1 MFEHLSLLS
10 FASGGWGSALLAGA
24 LVTIVLAL
32 SCLPIGLPLGLSL
45 ALAARSRR
53 RWPRAM
59 STVFATVFRGLP
71 ELLTLLIIYY
81 GCQIGAQKLLSAMGY
96 ETEVAINP
104 FVAAMIA
111 FSLVF
116 AAFSS
121 QIWLG
126 AFKTVPK
133 GQFEAAAAL
142 GLSRRT
148 TFTKVVLP
156 QLVRIALP
164 GLSNNWLS
172 LLKDTSLVSTISLVD
187 LMRQTNLAVSVTKE
201 PMLFYTVACFGY
213 LFFSAISGRLF
224 QYLEQHFSRHQRSV
238 RP

>member
-24 LVTIVLAL
+24 LVTIALAL
-32 SCLPIGLPLGLSL
+32 SCVPIGLPLGLGV
-45 ALAARSRR
+45 ALAARSKR
-53 RWPRAM
+53 RWLRA
-59 STVFATVFRGLP
+59 SATAFSTVFRGLP

-81 GCQIGAQKLLSAMGY
+81 GCQIAAQKILAAMGY
-96 ETEVAINP
+96 QTEVTINT

-121 QIWLG
+121 EIWLG

-142 GLSRRT
+142 GLSKGT
-148 TFTKVVLP
+148 TFRKVVLP
-156 QLVRIALP
+156 QLARIALP

-201 PMLFYTVACFGY
+201 PLFFYAVACFGY
-213 LFFSAISGRLF
+213 LFFSALSGRLF
-224 QYLEQHFSRHQRSV
+224 HFLEQYFSRHQRSA

>member
-32 SCLPIGLPLGLSL
+32 SCLPIGLPLGLGL
-45 ALAARSRR
+45 ALAARSKR

-81 GCQIGAQKLLSAMGY
+81 GCQIGAQKLLAAMGY
-96 ETEVAINP
+96 QAEVAINP

-121 QIWLG
+121 EIWLG
-126 AFKTVPK
+126 AFKTIPK
-133 GQFEAAAAL
+133 GQYEASAAL
-142 GLSRRT
+142 GLSKTT
-148 TFTKVVLP
+148 TFRKVVFP

-201 PMLFYTVACFGY
+201 PMFFYGVACLGY
-213 LFFSAISGRLF
+213 LLFSALSGRVF
-224 QYLEQHFSRHQRSV
+224 AYIERYTSRHLRSA
-238 RP
+238 RT

>member
-1 MFEHLSLLS
+1 MFEQLSLLS
-10 FASGGWGSALLAGA
+10 LASGGWGSALLAGA
-24 LVTIVLAL
+24 LVTIALAL
-32 SCLPIGLPLGLSL
+32 ACVPIGLPLGLAV
-45 ALAARSRR
+45 ALAARSKN
-53 RWPRAM
+53 RWARAWAT
-59 STVFATVFRGLP
+59 SFSTVFRGLP

-81 GCQIGAQKLLSAMGY
+81 GCQIAAQKILAALGY
-96 ETEVAINP
+96 PGEVAINT

-121 QIWLG
+121 EIWLA
-126 AFKTVPK
+126 AFKTLPK
-133 GQFEAAAAL
+133 GQYEAASAL

-148 TFTKVVLP
+148 TFNQVLLP
-156 QLVRIALP
+156 QLTRIALP

-201 PMLFYTVACFGY
+201 PMLFYTVACLGY
-213 LFFSAISGRLF
+213 LLFSALSGQLF
-224 QYLEQHFSRHQRSV
+224 GFLERRFSRHQRSLQ
-238 RP
+238 P

>member
-1 MFEHLSLLS
+1 MFENLSLLS

-32 SCLPIGLPLGLSL
+32 SCLPIGLPLGLGV

-53 RWPRAM
+53 RWLRSL

-81 GCQIGAQKLLSAMGY
+81 GCQIGAQKLLGTMGY
-96 ETEVAINP
+96 EAEVAINP

-224 QYLEQHFSRHQRSV
+224 QFLEKYFSRHQRSV

>member
-1 MFEHLSLLS
+1 MFEQLSLLS
-10 FASGGWGSALLAGA
+10 LASGGWGSALLAGA
-24 LVTIVLAL
+24 LVTIALAL
-32 SCLPIGLPLGLSL
+32 ACVPIGLPLGLAV
-45 ALAARSRR
+45 ALAARSKN
-53 RWPRAM
+53 RWARAWAT
-59 STVFATVFRGLP
+59 SFSTVFRGLP

-81 GCQIGAQKLLSAMGY
+81 GCQIAAQKILAALGY
-96 ETEVAINP
+96 PGEVAINT

-121 QIWLG
+121 EIWLA
-126 AFKTVPK
+126 AFKTLPK
-133 GQFEAAAAL
+133 GQYEAASAL

-148 TFTKVVLP
+148 TFNQVLLP
-156 QLVRIALP
+156 QLTRIALP

-201 PMLFYTVACFGY
+201 PMLFYSVACCGY
-213 LFFSAISGRLF
+213 LLFSALSGQLF
-224 QYLEQHFSRHQRSV
+224 GFLERRFSRHQRSLQ
-238 RP
+238 P

>member
-32 SCLPIGLPLGLSL
+32 SCLPIGLPLGLGL

-96 ETEVAINP
+96 EAEVAINP

-148 TFTKVVLP
+148 TFIKVVLP

>member
-1 MFEHLSLLS
+1 MFEQLSLLS

-24 LVTIVLAL
+24 LVTITLAL
-32 SCLPIGLPLGLSL
+32 ACVPIGLPLGLL
-45 ALAARSRR
+45 VALAARSKN
-53 RWPRAM
+53 RWARAWATTF
-59 STVFATVFRGLP
+59 STVFRGLP

-81 GCQIGAQKLLSAMGY
+81 GCQIAAQKILGALGY
-96 ETEVAINP
+96 PGEVAINT

-121 QIWLG
+121 EIWLA
-126 AFKTVPK
+126 AFKTLPK
-133 GQFEAAAAL
+133 GQYEAASAL
-142 GLSRRT
+142 SLSRRT
-148 TFTKVVLP
+148 TFTRVLLP
-156 QLVRIALP
+156 QLTRIALP

-201 PMLFYTVACFGY
+201 PMLFYSVACLGY
-213 LFFSAISGRLF
+213 LFFSALSGHLF
-224 QYLEQHFSRHQRSV
+224 SFLERRFNRAQRSLQ
-238 RP
+238 P

>member
-32 SCLPIGLPLGLSL
+32 SCLPIGLPLGLGL
-45 ALAARSRR
+45 ALAARSKR

>member
-32 SCLPIGLPLGLSL
+32 SCLPIGLPLGLGL

-201 PMLFYTVACFGY
+201 PMLFYSVACFGY

-224 QYLEQHFSRHQRSV
+224 HYLEQYFSRHQRSV

>member
-32 SCLPIGLPLGLSL
+32 SCLPIGLPLGLGL

-96 ETEVAINP
+96 EAEVAINP

-121 QIWLG
+121 QIWMG

>member
-1 MFEHLSLLS
+1 MFENLSLLS

-32 SCLPIGLPLGLSL
+32 SCLPIGLPLGLGL

-81 GCQIGAQKLLSAMGY
+81 GCQIGAQKLLSVMGY
-96 ETEVAINP
+96 EAEVAINP

>member
-32 SCLPIGLPLGLSL
+32 SCLPIGLPLGLGL

-201 PMLFYTVACFGY
+201 PMLFYTVACLGY

-224 QYLEQHFSRHQRSV
+224 AFLERYFSRHQRSV
-238 RP
+238 QP

>member
-10 FASGGWGSALLAGA
+10 LASGGWGMALLAGA
-24 LVTIVLAL
+24 LVTISLAL
-32 SCLPIGLPLGLSL
+32 CCLPIGLPLGLGV
-45 ALAARSRR
+45 ALAARSKR

-59 STVFATVFRGLP
+59 ATVFSTVFRGLP

-81 GCQIGAQKLLSAMGY
+81 GCQIATQKILAAMGY
-96 ETEVAINP
+96 DAEVTINT
-104 FVAAMIA
+104 FLAAMIA

-121 QIWLG
+121 EIWLG
-126 AFKTVPK
+126 AFKTVGK
-133 GQFEAAAAL
+133 GQYEAAAAL
-142 GLSRRT
+142 GLSQGAAFR
-148 TFTKVVLP
+148 KVVFP

-201 PMLFYTVACFGY
+201 PMFFYAVACFGY
-213 LFFSAISGRLF
+213 LLFSALSGRVF
-224 QYLEQHFSRHQRSV
+224 HHVEQRFSRHQQSV

>member
-32 SCLPIGLPLGLSL
+32 SCLPIGLPLGLGL

-96 ETEVAINP
+96 DAEVAINP

-201 PMLFYTVACFGY
+201 PMLFYSVACFGY

>member
-1 MFEHLSLLS
+1 MFEQFSLLS
-10 FASGGWGSALLAGA
+10 FASGGWGAALLAGA
-24 LVTIVLAL
+24 LVTIALAL
-32 SCLPIGLPLGLSL
+32 SCVPIGLPLGLGV
-45 ALAARSRR
+45 ALAARSKK

-59 STVFATVFRGLP
+59 ATVFSTVFRGLP

-81 GCQIGAQKLLSAMGY
+81 GCQIAAQKILGAMGY
-96 ETEVAINP
+96 EGQVEINT

-121 QIWLG
+121 EIWLG
-126 AFKTVPK
+126 AFKTIPK
-133 GQFEAAAAL
+133 GQFEACAAL
-142 GLSRRT
+142 GLSKAT
-148 TFTKVVLP
+148 TFRKVILP
-156 QLVRIALP
+156 QLARIALP

-187 LMRQTNLAVSVTKE
+187 LMRQTNLAVSVTKD
-201 PMLFYTVACFGY
+201 PMLFYTVACFIY

-224 QYLEQHFSRHQRSV
+224 AFMERYFNRHIRSV
-238 RP
+238 QS

>member
-1 MFEHLSLLS
+1 MFQQLSLLS
-10 FASGGWGSALLAGA
+10 LASGGWGSALLAGA
-24 LVTIVLAL
+24 LVTIALAL
-32 SCLPIGLPLGLSL
+32 ACVPIGLPLGLAV
-45 ALAARSRR
+45 ALAARSKN
-53 RWPRAM
+53 RWARAWAT
-59 STVFATVFRGLP
+59 SFSTVFRGLP

-81 GCQIGAQKLLSAMGY
+81 GCQIAAQKILAALGY
-96 ETEVAINP
+96 PGEVAINT

-121 QIWLG
+121 EIWLA
-126 AFKTVPK
+126 AFKTLPK
-133 GQFEAAAAL
+133 GQYEAASAL

-148 TFTKVVLP
+148 TFNQVLLP
-156 QLVRIALP
+156 QLTRIALP

-201 PMLFYTVACFGY
+201 PMLFYSVACLGY
-213 LFFSAISGRLF
+213 LLFSALSGQLF
-224 QYLEQHFSRHQRSV
+224 GFLERRFNRHQRSLQ
-238 RP
+238 P

>member
-1 MFEHLSLLS
+1 MFENLSLLS

-32 SCLPIGLPLGLSL
+32 SCLPIGLPLGLGV

-53 RWPRAM
+53 RWLRSL

-81 GCQIGAQKLLSAMGY
+81 GCQIGAQKLLAAMGY
-96 ETEVAINP
+96 EAEVAINP

-172 LLKDTSLVSTISLVD
+172 LLKDTSLASIIGYVD
-187 LMRQTNLAVSVTKE
+187 LTKAAQIVNNRE
-201 PMLFYTVACFGY
+201 IRPFELY
-213 LFFSAISGRLF
+213 LFIAVIYWLCSYGMSRYART
-224 QYLEQHFSRHQRSV
+224 LEQRLA
-238 RP
+238 PGAT

>member
-32 SCLPIGLPLGLSL
+32 SCLPIGLPLGLGL

>member
-32 SCLPIGLPLGLSL
+32 SCLPIGLPLGLGL

-224 QYLEQHFSRHQRSV
+224 QYLEQHFSRHQRSAQ
-238 RP
+238 P

>member
-32 SCLPIGLPLGLSL
+32 SCLPIGLPLGLGL

-213 LFFSAISGRLF
+213 LFFSVISGRLF

>member
-1 MFEHLSLLS
+1 MFDHLSLLS

-24 LVTIVLAL
+24 LVTLALAL
-32 SCLPIGLPLGLSL
+32 SCLPIGLPLGLAV
-45 ALAARSRR
+45 ALASRSKK
-53 RWPRAM
+53 RWLRALA
-59 STVFATVFRGLP
+59 TVFSTVFRGLP

-81 GCQIGAQKLLSAMGY
+81 GCQIAAQKILAALGY
-96 ETEVAINP
+96 QGEVAINT
-104 FVAAMIA
+104 FVAAMAA

-121 QIWLG
+121 QIWLA
-126 AFKTVPK
+126 AFKTLPK
-133 GQFEAAAAL
+133 GQYEAASAL
-142 GLSRRT
+142 SLSKPTAFR
-148 TFTKVVLP
+148 KVVFP
-156 QLVRIALP
+156 QLLRIALP

-201 PMLFYTVACFGY
+201 PMLFYTVACLGY

-224 QYLEQHFSRHQRSV
+224 AFLERYFSRHQRSV
-238 RP
+238 QP

>member
-32 SCLPIGLPLGLSL
+32 SCLPIGLPLGLGL

-187 LMRQTNLAVSVTKE
+187 LMSQTNLAVSVTKE

>member
-1 MFEHLSLLS
+1 MFEQFSLLS
-10 FASGGWGSALLAGA
+10 FASGGWGAALLAGA
-24 LVTIVLAL
+24 LVTIALAL
-32 SCLPIGLPLGLSL
+32 SCVPIGLPLGLGV
-45 ALAARSRR
+45 ALAARSKK

-59 STVFATVFRGLP
+59 ATVFSTVFRGLP

-81 GCQIGAQKLLSAMGY
+81 GCQIAAQKILGAMGY
-96 ETEVAINP
+96 EGQVEINT

-121 QIWLG
+121 EIWLG
-126 AFKTVPK
+126 AFKTIPK
-133 GQFEAAAAL
+133 GQFEACAAL
-142 GLSRRT
+142 GLSKAT
-148 TFTKVVLP
+148 TFRKVILP
-156 QLVRIALP
+156 QLARIALP

-201 PMLFYTVACFGY
+201 PMFFYLVACFGY
-213 LFFSAISGRLF
+213 LFFSALSGRLF
-224 QYLEQHFSRHQRSV
+224 HFLESYFSRHQRSA